1 MNHRPLRVANLIRD
15 ELSAILVREMEFGG
29 ALATITEVVID
40 DKMDMA
46 RVRVS
51 VLPANKDEEV
61 FRSLRK
67 AQGFLQHVLSKKL
80 NIRPMPF
87 IRFEI
92 DHGLEKAAVVEKILI
107 QEEKKAEAPTRRAA
121 PKKRAPKLKK

>member
-29 ALATITEVVID
+29 ALVTITEVVID

-61 FRSLRK
+61 FRALRK
-67 AQGFLQHVLSKKL
+67 AQGFLQHVLSKKM

-107 QEEKKAEAPTRRAA
+107 QEEKKAEAPKRRAA
-121 PKKRAPKLKK
+121 PKKRVSKLKK